1 MARLSKAHSFAVY
14 EDAGISTPDSGYHDP
29 FEDIHEDHPK
39 REELEKDLSE
49 EEDSRS
55 NLHPLNEEEEHE
67 QNDEALTHPR
77 TSISSVPD
85 STWQDQEPE
94 EKAFVPPVIRPSFM
108 RPESVRRMQMSSPP
122 PYRSSPRQSSI
133 LRHGGSSGRSR
144 AGTPTRS
151 ARARGSPPRSRRQAS
166 ERRERYG
173 EVMGLE
179 FPLVLLHITLLP
191 VVLPWSSEAVQ
202 DLLPESVRAGLQL
215 LRSKVTETMLVRG
228 LLIPHPGAEYE
239 VLEERLL
246 EGLELREERVTR
258 CGHFRGDEGR
268 ESMASSEGDGSDSG
282 LGSSVEGLVA
292 DEDVCLTCSSP
303 VKTSRSGVG
312 SGEQKWSIRVYAA
325 NGLMRAPAWAAA
337 WNEMESVDIEILPWI
352 AEGTRQLLDERAEQE
367 ALVEAQRER
376 EAFEEERSHVLSEE
390 RASWAAA
397 HTMKH
402 STQTPIA
409 QQPPLSGSNPES
421 HPRNEAPSGL
431 PPPKPTTADLPQVY
445 RPSQI
450 PLSVLLRNYIFL
462 LARDR
467 RNVAIF
473 FLGLLA
479 LWFAVAWST
488 PATVETSSMVGN
500 ETTSLGLD
508 MSEAAVAGVQGAA
521 SMADAAIGDAS
532 QWMTQVAEDGAH
544 EVMETTKAIL
554 EAIAGGPGL
563 EDVYADV

>member
-1 MARLSKAHSFAVY
+1 MARLSKTHSFAVY
-14 EDAGISTPDSGYHDP
+14 EDAGIPTPDSGYHDP
-29 FEDIHEDHPK
+29 FEDTYEDHAK
-39 REELEKDLSE
+39 REEPEHNSSE
-49 EEDSRS
+49 AEDERS
-55 NLHPLNEEEEHE
+55 NLHSVNEEEEEEHE

-77 TSISSVPD
+77 TSISSVPE
-85 STWQDQEPE
+85 STWQDQELE
-94 EKAFVPPVIRPSFM
+94 EKPFVPPLIRPSFM

-122 PYRSSPRQSSI
+122 PFRSSPRQSSV
-133 LRHGGSSGRSR
+133 LRHGSGRSR
-144 AGTPTRS
+144 MGTSRS
-151 ARARGSPPRSRRQAS
+151 RGSPRSRRQAS
-166 ERRERYG
+166 ERNESYG
-173 EVMGLE
+173 GMMPDAE
-179 FPLVLLHITLLP
+179 FPLVLLHVTLLP

-228 LLIPHPGAEYE
+228 LLIPHPGPEYE

-258 CGHFRGDEGR
+258 CGHFRGEGGR
-268 ESMASSEGDGSDSG
+268 DSAASAVSSDGDGSDSG

-292 DEDVCLTCSSP
+292 DEEVCLTCSSP

-312 SGEQKWSIRVYAA
+312 AGRQKWSIRVYAA

-337 WNEMESVDIEILPWI
+337 WNEMESVDVEILPWI
-352 AEGTRQLLDERAEQE
+352 ADETRQLLDERAEQE

-376 EAFEEERSHVLSEE
+376 EAFEEERLRVLFEE

-397 HTMKH
+397 QTMKH
-402 STQTPIA
+402 STQTSVA
-409 QQPPLSGSNPES
+409 QPPPLSGSDPDSN
-421 HPRNEAPSGL
+421 PRNEAPSGL
-431 PPPKPTTADLPQVY
+431 PPSKPTTADLPQVY

-479 LWFAVAWST
+479 LWFAIAWST
-488 PATVETSSMVGN
+488 PAIVVTSSMVGN
-500 ETTSLGLD
+500 ETTILGLE
-508 MSEAAVAGVQGAA
+508 MPEAAVAGVQGAA
-521 SMADAAIGDAS
+521 SMAGAAIGSPS
-532 QWMTQVAEDGAH
+532 QWMTQIAEDGAH
-544 EVMETTKAIL
+544 EVMETTKAVL
-554 EAIAGGPGL
+554 EAVAGGPGL

>member
-14 EDAGISTPDSGYHDP
+14 EDAGIPTPDSGYHDP
-29 FEDIHEDHPK
+29 FEDVREDRAK
-39 REELEKDLSE
+39 SEELEKDLCEE

-67 QNDEALTHPR
+67 QNDEALTQPR
-77 TSISSVPD
+77 TSISSVPE
-85 STWQDQEPE
+85 STWQDQEDEQKPYI
-94 EKAFVPPVIRPSFM
+94 PPVIRPSFM

-122 PYRSSPRQSSI
+122 PYRPTPRQSSV
-133 LRHGGSSGRSR
+133 LRHGGSGKSRMGTPRSR
-144 AGTPTRS
+144 
-151 ARARGSPPRSRRQAS
+151 GSPRSRRQAS
-166 ERRERYG
+166 ERNESYG
-173 EVMGLE
+173 GVMGAE
-179 FPLVLLHITLLP
+179 YPLVLLHVTLLP

-258 CGHFRGDEGR
+258 CGHFRGDGGR
-268 ESMASSEGDGSDSG
+268 ESIASSEGEGSDSG
-282 LGSSVEGLVA
+282 FGSSVEGLVA
-292 DEDVCLTCSSP
+292 DEDVCFTCSSP
-303 VKTSRSGVG
+303 IKTSRFGVG
-312 SGEQKWSIRVYAA
+312 SGKQKWSIRVYAA

-352 AEGTRQLLDERAEQE
+352 AEETRQLLDERAEQE
-367 ALVEAQRER
+367 AMMGAQRKR
-376 EAFEEERSHVLSEE
+376 EVLEEERSRILSEE
-390 RASWAAA
+390 YASWAAA
-397 HTMKH
+397 QTMKH
-402 STQTPIA
+402 STQTRGA
-409 QQPPLSGSNPES
+409 QQRPLSGSSPES
-421 HPRNEAPSGL
+421 NPRNELPSGL
-431 PPPKPTTADLPQVY
+431 SLSEPTTADLPQVY

-467 RNVAIF
+467 RNVAIC

-488 PATVETSSMVGN
+488 PATALHQTMVGN
-500 ETTSLGLD
+500 ETIKLGLD

-521 SMADAAIGDAS
+521 SMADAAIGHTS

-554 EAIAGGPGL
+554 EAVAGGPGL

>member
-14 EDAGISTPDSGYHDP
+14 EDAGIPTPDSGYHDL
-29 FEDIHEDHPK
+29 FEDVHEDRAK
-39 REELEKDLSE
+39 SEELEKDLCE
-49 EEDSRS
+49 KEDSRG

-67 QNDEALTHPR
+67 QNDEALTQPR
-77 TSISSVPD
+77 TSISSAPE
-85 STWQDQEPE
+85 STWQDQEPK
-94 EKAFVPPVIRPSFM
+94 EKPFVPPVIRPSFM

-122 PYRSSPRQSSI
+122 PYRTTPRQSSV
-133 LRHGGSSGRSR
+133 LRHGGSGRSR
-144 AGTPTRS
+144 MGTPRS
-151 ARARGSPPRSRRQAS
+151 RGSPRCRRQAS
-166 ERRERYG
+166 ERNESYG
-173 EVMGLE
+173 GVMAAE
-179 FPLVLLHITLLP
+179 FPLVLLHVTLLP
-191 VVLPWSSEAVQ
+191 VVLPWSSETVQ
-202 DLLPESVRAGLQL
+202 DLLPESVRAGFQL

-228 LLIPHPGAEYE
+228 LLIPHPGPEYE

-258 CGHFRGDEGR
+258 CGHFRGDGGR
-268 ESMASSEGDGSDSG
+268 ESTGSSEGDGSDSG
-282 LGSSVEGLVA
+282 LGSSVEGLMV
-292 DEDVCLTCSSP
+292 DEEICLTCSSP
-303 VKTSRSGVG
+303 VKTARSGVG
-312 SGEQKWSIRVYAA
+312 TGKQKWSIRVYAA

-337 WNEMESVDIEILPWI
+337 WNEMESVDVEILPWI
-352 AEGTRQLLDERAEQE
+352 DEGTRQLLDERAEQE
-367 ALVEAQRER
+367 AMMEAQRER
-376 EAFEEERSHVLSEE
+376 EAFEKERSRVLSEE

-402 STQTPIA
+402 STQTPVA

-431 PPPKPTTADLPQVY
+431 PLSKPTTADLPQVY

-467 RNVAIF
+467 RNVAIC

-488 PATVETSSMVGN
+488 PATALHQTMVGN
-500 ETTSLGLD
+500 ETIKLGLD

-521 SMADAAIGDAS
+521 SMADAAIGNTS

-554 EAIAGGPGL
+554 EAVAGGPGL

>member
-14 EDAGISTPDSGYHDP
+14 EDAGIPTPDSGYHDP

-49 EEDSRS
+49 EEDTRS
-55 NLHPLNEEEEHE
+55 NLQPLNEEEEHE

-94 EKAFVPPVIRPSFM
+94 EKPFVPPLIRPSFM

-122 PYRSSPRQSSI
+122 PYRTTPRQSSV
-133 LRHGGSSGRSR
+133 LRHGGSGRSR
-144 AGTPTRS
+144 MGTSRS
-151 ARARGSPPRSRRQAS
+151 RGSPRSRRQAS
-166 ERRERYG
+166 ERSESYG
-173 EVMGLE
+173 GVLSAE
-179 FPLVLLHITLLP
+179 FPLVLLHVTLLP
-191 VVLPWSSEAVQ
+191 VVLPWSGEAVQ
-202 DLLPESVRAGLQL
+202 ELLPESVRAGLQL

-258 CGHFRGDEGR
+258 CGHFHGDGGR

-282 LGSSVEGLVA
+282 LGSSVEGLVP

-303 VKTSRSGVG
+303 VKTSRSGVW
-312 SGEQKWSIRVYAA
+312 SGKQKWSIRVYAA

-337 WNEMESVDIEILPWI
+337 WNEMESVDVEILPWI
-352 AEGTRQLLDERAEQE
+352 AEETRQLLDERAEQE

-376 EAFEEERSHVLSEE
+376 EAFEEERLRVLSEE
-390 RASWAAA
+390 RAPWAAA

-402 STQTPIA
+402 STQTSVA
-409 QQPPLSGSNPES
+409 QPPPLSGSDPDSN
-421 HPRNEAPSGL
+421 PRNEAPSGL
-431 PPPKPTTADLPQVY
+431 PLSKPTTADLPQFY

-500 ETTSLGLD
+500 EKTSLGLD

-521 SMADAAIGDAS
+521 SMADAAIGDTS

-554 EAIAGGPGL
+554 EAVAGGPGL